1 MAPRISNTALAE
13 YLSKAVTYDIAV
25 SWDGPKIFA
34 NQYTIF
40 ILAPDEPSIVNT
52 DNDHYYAVPTA
63 WKHNKCNLLIT
74 ISEKCGPHV
83 LCRTRTCTESSTPG
97 PTLRFI
103 AKTLGLLQPYF

>member
-1 MAPRISNTALAE
+1 MAPRISNTAPAE

-25 SWDGPKIFA
+25 SWDGPKVFA

-52 DNDHYYAVPTA
+52 DNGHYYVVPTP
-63 WKHNKCNLLIT
+63 WKHNKCNSLIT
-74 ISEKCGPHV
+74 VSGNCDPYV
-83 LCRTRTCTESSTPG
+83 LRRTCTCTGSSTPG

-103 AKTLGLLQPYF
+103 AKILGLLQPYF